1 MNKLAI
7 YAAMALLGNSA
18 FTATPPSMEPIQMG
32 AEAFKNAEALR
43 KAQDKR
49 DRKAAKR
56 LANGKVK
63 TG

>member
-18 FTATPPSMEPIQMG
+18 FTATPPRMEPVQNGRM
-32 AEAFKNAEALR
+32 AFKNAEVLR
-43 KAQDKR
+43 KAQEKR

-56 LANGKVK
+56 LGK
-63 TG
+63 

>member
-18 FTATPPSMEPIQMG
+18 FTATPPRMEPVQNGRRAI
-32 AEAFKNAEALR
+32 KKAEALR

-56 LANGKVK
+56 IQQSRTGLA
-63 TG
+63 